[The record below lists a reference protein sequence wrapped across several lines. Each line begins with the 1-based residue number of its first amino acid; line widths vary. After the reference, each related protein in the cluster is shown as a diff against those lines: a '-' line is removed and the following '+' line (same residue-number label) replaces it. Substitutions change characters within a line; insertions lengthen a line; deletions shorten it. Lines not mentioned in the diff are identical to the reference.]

1 MKKQKRQYSIESRYF
16 YFIGLRK
23 TRIITS
29 SSYTPNI
36 FTPSRVEF
44 YFWHYENLI
53 SSTLPYEYNEHLVL
67 ISTIF
72 CHPHNVFLCTS
83 QFPNAPIVL
92 GYAAYTCLYHHQQKR
107 NLWTDEKWLAAAT
120 IAASGEEDVTVV
132 ALLDVSVS
140 AVAWKSEENNFMK
153 DVHHISLLILKWIL
167 KIQKSLWILKESRTC
182 VRQIIGYF
190 KTSEDCARF
199 GFVRF

>member
-140 AVAWKSEENNFMK
+140 AVAWKSEESNFKK

-167 KIQKSLWILKESRTC
+167 KKQKFMNIEGIKN
-182 VRQIIGYF
+182 VR
-190 KTSEDCARF
+190 EANNWLL
-199 GFVRF
+199 